1 MSENKWEGQEKGGE
15 RENVP
20 PRELCPTRMKASL
33 PLSPIQP
40 MPPLVTSNVVA
51 LETAPHVADG
61 EMVGWGVVLMPWI
74 GHP

>member
-1 MSENKWEGQEKGGE
+1 MKINGKDKKREGKE
-15 RENVP
+15 RMCLPES
-20 PRELCPTRMKASL
+20 LCPTRMKASL